1 MSYPDCLREGAP
13 RPRERLLSE
22 GPASLTDQ
30 ELVAVLLGHGVK
42 DHPVSRV
49 AGLLVEEGLGRA
61 TADSLCRTPGVGQAR
76 AAALLAGIELGR
88 RLAVPSGPRIGCP
101 EDVFELLV
109 DMVDYDR
116 EHFVALYL
124 DARRRVIGQETVS
137 VGTLT
142 ASLVHP
148 REVFAPALQRRA
160 ATVVVAHNHP
170 SGDPTPSAEDVALTR
185 RLVRAGELLGVELLD
200 HIVVG
205 RWGFASIREL
215 GEI

>member
-1 MSYPDCLREGAP
+1 MSYPDCLHEGSP

-49 AGLLVEEGLGRA
+49 AGLLVEEGLARA
-61 TADSLCRTPGVGQAR
+61 TAASLCQTPGVGQAR

-88 RLAVPSGPRIGCP
+88 RLAIPGGPRIGCP

-170 SGDPTPSAEDVALTR
+170 SGDPTPSAEDV
-185 RLVRAGELLGVELLD
+185 
-200 HIVVG
+200 
-205 RWGFASIREL
+205 
-215 GEI
+215 

>member
-13 RPRERLLSE
+13 RARERLLSE

-49 AGLLVEEGLGRA
+49 AGLLVEEGLARA

-88 RLAVPSGPRIGCP
+88 RLAVPGGPRIGCP

-109 DMVDYDR
+109 EMVDHDR

-200 HIVVG
+200 HIVIG